1 MLCPRAASARS
12 APNTVRGDWTSP
24 GLATPVDESAPK
36 YEELAGCVL
45 LLLQH
50 HYTYCFPV
58 YLLNGMLLLPL
69 CRFSKTVSGV
79 KVQELGLGKGREA
92 HANSRV
98 EVDFVLRRPNGY
110 FIYST
115 VQGVSFQP
123 KDVPIGP
130 LDLNLVGARVK
141 VLLVQTGQM
150 QVLEGVLVLPETQ
163 CHELCCLALHV
174 IVLRQ
179 FYVAE

>member
-36 YEELAGCVL
+36 YEELPVFCSCCSIATHTAFPSCL
-45 LLLQH
+45 LI
-50 HYTYCFPV
+50 
-58 YLLNGMLLLPL
+58 GMLLLPL
-69 CRFSKTVSGV
+69 CRFSKTASGV

-92 HANSRV
+92 RADSRV

-130 LDLNLVGARVK
+130 LDLNLASARVN
-141 VLLVQTGQM
+141 VLLVQTGRV
-150 QVLEGVLVLPETQ
+150 QVLEGNP
-163 CHELCCLALHV
+163 CPA
-174 IVLRQ
+174 
-179 FYVAE
+179 